1 MTCKDA
7 INLDTSSDDK
17 KWYLLSENR
26 MLGKHFKSDLECT
39 IDQISKI
46 KGIISYPL

>member
-7 INLDTSSDDK
+7 INSNIKSDDEK
-17 KWYLLSENR
+17 RYLLSENTR
-26 MLGKHFKSDLECT
+26 YNENFKSDLEGT